1 MEDLT
6 LTTIADLAGQI
17 ALSVALLWLLVSEK
31 REHRETRQQYRAD
44 LLKVINEMQ
53 DLLKE
58 IAGIKAN
65 MWNVQRLSRNG
76 DTRPLPEI
84 DS

>member
-6 LTTIADLAGQI
+6 LATLADLAGQI
-17 ALSVALLWLLVSEK
+17 ALSVSLLWLLVAEK
-31 REHRETRQQYRAD
+31 REHRETRQQYRQD
-44 LLKVINEMQ
+44 VLKVIDEMQ

-65 MWNVQRLSRNG
+65 VWNVQRITRG
-76 DTRPLPEI
+76 DTRPLPEV
-84 DS
+84 DH

>member
-6 LTTIADLAGQI
+6 IATIADLAGQI
-17 ALSVALLWLLVSEK
+17 ALSVSLLYLLISEK

-44 LLKVINEMQ
+44 LLKVIDEMQ
-53 DLLKE
+53 ELLKE

-65 MWNVQRLSRNG
+65 MWNVQRFSKG

-84 DS
+84 DH

>member
-1 MEDLT
+1 MEDFT
-6 LTTIADLAGQI
+6 LSQIADLAGQI
-17 ALSVALLWLLVSEK
+17 ALSVTLLYLLIIEK
-31 REHRETRQQYRAD
+31 RDHAATRKVYRDD
-44 LLKVINEMQ
+44 LLKVIDEMQ

-65 MWNVQRLSRNG
+65 VWNVQRMTRG

-84 DS
+84 DN